1 MKKQLLIG
9 LLGAAGGLGLASSL
23 VSCDD
28 YRPTTDTDGK
38 LLVSV
43 DLDKDVVASA
53 SNKQASAP
61 SRAEAQ
67 SVSASDLSLKL
78 TSESGSFAR
87 EWASAAEFSDP
98 VSVPV
103 GKYTLEAW
111 YGALETEGFEK
122 PYYYGSSSLTVEE
135 NRTTPVSVTAT
146 LANSMVRVE
155 MSDMFRN
162 YFASYSLTLRSELGN
177 EIAYPDGETR
187 SVYLAPGQVTASITI
202 TKQNGTTATL
212 EPKSFTAEAR
222 HSYVLKFDINS
233 GEAGDGFLVLTYD
246 DMTDMENVEIDL
258 SDAILNAPAPRIN
271 ADGFTSGESWT
282 VMQGQPSAKNAKVT
296 AMAQAGINGL
306 VLTTTS
312 SYLES
317 QGWPKEIDLVSGDAS
332 TLAMMKGLGLRTV
345 GTSKPDKMAMVDF
358 TDLLSN
364 IAYLEEGN
372 NVSTFTLQVRDRNS
386 RVAESPVSFSVE
398 AVTTALSV
406 AAINP
411 IYEWDNTL
419 TFEIETNA
427 TSLDGLTLQA
437 KNERNTWDNCPITS
451 CELVSRSAGTYYVV
465 ATVPSSAD
473 DLTLRLTLGA
483 LKVDFTAAHQPSPY
497 SLTAVENGIY
507 GWQAALDLRYKAGAT
522 GAKRRAASRSAEQPE
537 NVSFEISADNGQTWS
552 AASSSKLADNRFL
565 VKGLTGGKTY
575 QVRATCDGILS
586 SVYTFTTEI
595 GAQLENSNMETW
607 SHTDG
612 IKGSWP
618 NTGIYW
624 WRYYPAENSDSG
636 IWSTMNPLTT
646 SYTGT
651 RDYTAYCN
659 FSGTHETDD
668 AHSGNKAAMIETV
681 GWGANAAQAYWTNSK
696 NITVG
701 QLYLGSYNSSTGTP
715 DYGISYGHRPKNIEF
730 WYKYRAKNS
739 ADFGKAF
746 VKVLDASGA
755 VLAEKT
761 LDLPATPEYT
771 PMRLD
776 LSDAYAVPGNAGV
789 TLQLG
794 FLSSGYEGV
803 ESQNNADWLDRP
815 PFGNLNNGRFT
826 GSSLYIDDIKLN
838 Y

>member
-451 CELVSRSAGTYYVV
+451 CDLVARLGNTYRVV
-465 ATVPSSAD
+465 ATVPASNKD
-473 DLTLRLTLGA
+473 IPMRLSLGN
-483 LKVDFTAAHQPSPY
+483 LKVDFTVVHEPSPY
-497 SLTAVENGIY
+497 SLAAVENGIY

-522 GAKRRAASRSAEQPE
+522 GAKRRSASRSAEQPE
-537 NVSFEISADNGQTWS
+537 NVSFEISADGGNTWS
-552 AASSSKLADNRFL
+552 AATATKLATNRFL

-575 QVRATCDGILS
+575 QVRATCDGVLS
-586 SVYTFTTEI
+586 SIYTFTTET
-595 GAQLENSNMETW
+595 GAQLENSGMETW
-607 SHTDG
+607 YREAGQT
-612 IKGSWP
+612 
-618 NTGIYW
+618 NYW
-624 WRYYPAENSDSG
+624 WRDYPGASATT
-636 IWSTMNPLTT
+636 IWGTMNLLTT
-646 SYTGT
+646 SEGGSHTSWT
-651 RDYTAYCN
+651 NRDGCSYSAY
-659 FSGTHETDD
+659 SGTQPTSD
-668 AHSGNKAAMIETV
+668 ANNGTAAYIATV
-681 GWGANAAQAYWTNSK
+681 GWGKGNSAAVVNGRMGTCQHLTP
-696 NITVG
+696 G
-701 QLYLGSYNSSTGTP
+701 ELYLGSYDSNSKSP
-715 DYGISYGHRPKNIEF
+715 VYGISYSGRPESLEF
-730 WYKYRAKNS
+730 WYKYTAKNS
-739 ADFGKAF
+739 ADYGEAF
-746 VKVLDASGA
+746 ITVLDANGN
-755 VLAEKT
+755 VLATKSQNLTATGTYTNVE
-761 LDLPATPEYT
+761 LSIADL
-771 PMRLD
+771 
-776 LSDAYAVPGNAGV
+776 YAVPLRKRSDIEGRIQVKREYRLPLHQCDESDTSSCNGHHHR
-789 TLQLG
+789 TL
-794 FLSSGYEGV
+794 Y
-803 ESQNNADWLDRP
+803 
-815 PFGNLNNGRFT
+815 RF
-826 GSSLYIDDIKLN
+826 
-838 Y
+838 